1 MADTENEKELE
12 KNEIDSGTEA
22 ASEAQTTLRDLVLS
36 AGAALSD
43 LDVGPG
49 QDAPLK
55 EPDSEAATAES
66 AESIE
71 AAETGQK
78 SNRKKRGKKELPTH
92 SEAVT
97 ESVNRALESI
107 SWTEET
113 SDLDFAGTQEE
124 TFESEEAKVIRLAEV
139 AKRVAET
146 AAKKN
151 AQSIADVHTD
161 PNFEVSEEEAAEIE
175 AAEATEVA
183 EASEAENIE
192 TEDVEAELEAKAA
205 DETAFADEVSD
216 AEEVT
221 EEPAASPTE
230 QMELRDLN
238 EQEEGGEEEA
248 ETEAEEEDSD
258 AEPQEFID
266 HAQMLSIIESLLF
279 ATDRPVSLG
288 SIKQIFKGT
297 NIRTK
302 DIKQALEELASE
314 YAAPSRGV
322 TLEEVNGGYQL
333 RTKSDNAEYLRRL
346 VKTRPF
352 RLSGPALEVLAIVA
366 YKQPITKHQIDEI
379 RGVESGHLLRAL
391 MERGLVAFGE
401 KSDLPGKPMTYQTT
415 RKFLETFGLRNI
427 RELPTLREIDELL
440 PEGIGEE
447 EEKETLSDITEKMS
461 NELAATYSEGEEELE
476 KITEQLKAVD
486 TTTEFFEQEKQRER
500 ERRDRERAEDI
511 RERLILGEEVD
522 EKDRRW
528 LERYEAKL
536 QAAEVAQNA
545 EAQSA
550 ESVESVEGAETAEG
564 AELAD
569 GEDKMAAAAD
579 ESVDL
584 SEAGNDSSTGEDEEF
599 LDETEFDDSTDSA
612 DDLTAYQDWD
622 DDSEE
627 EA

>member
-1 MADTENEKELE
+1 MADTESEKELE
-12 KNEIDSGTEA
+12 KDEIDSGTEA
-22 ASEAQTTLRDLVLS
+22 ASGAQTTLRDLVLS

-49 QDAPLK
+49 EEAPLR
-55 EPDSEAATAES
+55 EPESEPVETDAAES
-66 AESIE
+66 GE
-71 AAETGQK
+71 AAEPAKK

-107 SWTEET
+107 SWTDET
-113 SDLDFAGTQEE
+113 SDLDFAASQEE
-124 TFESEEAKVIRLAEV
+124 EVSEEGENEKVIRLAEV
-139 AKRVAET
+139 ARRVAET
-146 AAKKN
+146 AAKKD
-151 AQSIADVHTD
+151 AQSLADVHTD
-161 PNFEVSEEEAAEIE
+161 PNFEVSEEETAEVE
-175 AAEATEVA
+175 AAEATEVV
-183 EASEAENIE
+183 EASEAETI
-192 TEDVEAELEAKAA
+192 
-205 DETAFADEVSD
+205 
-216 AEEVT
+216 
-221 EEPAASPTE
+221 SPTE
-230 QMELRDLN
+230 QMELRDLS
-238 EQEEGGEEEA
+238 EEA
-248 ETEAEEEDSD
+248 ETGEDEDEAESESEEADE
-258 AEPQEFID
+258 EPKEFID

-279 ATDRPVSLG
+279 ATDRPVSIG
-288 SIKQIFKGT
+288 SIKQIFKGI
-297 NIRTK
+297 NVRTK
-302 DIKQALEELASE
+302 DIKNALEELASE
-314 YAAPSRGV
+314 YASPTRGV

-461 NELAATYSEGEEELE
+461 NELTATYSEGEEELE

-500 ERRDRERAEDI
+500 ERRERERAEDI

-536 QAAEVAQNA
+536 QAAEAAQNA
-545 EAQSA
+545 EAQSTEGTESA
-550 ESVESVEGAETAEG
+550 ESEGEIS
-564 AELAD
+564 
-569 GEDKMAAAAD
+569 AAPEEA
-579 ESVDL
+579 VDF
-584 SEAGNDSSTGEDEEF
+584 SEAGAESSAEDGEKFVEESDFDESADSG
-599 LDETEFDDSTDSA
+599 
-612 DDLTAYQDWD
+612 DDLTAFQDWD